1 MDEIEQ
7 ALVESIWR
15 RDSKYMEG
23 QRCQGT
29 ASSKS
34 AATTVLH
41 VNRLIECI
49 HVHASDSR
57 LTEFELAKFFVRR
70 DGSTAVQKRGV
81 LTDRELRKF
90 RRS

>member
-1 MDEIEQ
+1 MI
-7 ALVESIWR
+7 LSTWR
-15 RDSKYMEG
+15 
-23 QRCQGT
+23 
-29 ASSKS
+29 ASDAKVLQFQNLRLLL
-34 AATTVLH
+34 VLH

-81 LTDRELRKF
+81 LTDRKLREF